1 MAVKEG
7 LVRRIRGKI
16 FGYRMSKIISSY
28 EKEQGSNLDSIPLY
42 DELKVCLERY
52 KERYK

>member
-7 LVRRIRGKI
+7 IVRRIRGKI

-28 EKEQGSNLDSIPLY
+28 EKEQGSNLDSIPLSE
-42 DELKVCLERY
+42 ELKICFDRY